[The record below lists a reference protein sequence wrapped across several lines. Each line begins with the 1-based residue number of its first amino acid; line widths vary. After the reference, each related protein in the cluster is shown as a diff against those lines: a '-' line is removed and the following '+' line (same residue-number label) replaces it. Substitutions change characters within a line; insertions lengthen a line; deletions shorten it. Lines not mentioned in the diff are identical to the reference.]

1 VIPENRRL
9 SLIRYADRF
18 DAVNRMTLFYEGRY
32 CPINAFL
39 DRGDDLER
47 IVFMPAKSL

>member
-1 VIPENRRL
+1 M
-9 SLIRYADRF
+9 A
-18 DAVNRMTLFYEGRY
+18 LFYEGRY

-47 IVFMPAKSL
+47 IVFMPAKKPVSKLSLSARDVMETYPG